1 MTNSPCVAFVLCSAH
16 GPARHAKPWAGQADS
31 SRLIRPYILYG
42 NNMCCLLTRNG
53 SRVGSAIAGA
63 TRIRKTGGNRSGST
77 GSRWSRSGPVHE
89 PVRFPPSHLKTV
101 PKNSQAWL
109 TSRFDRF
116 TGRFLLNRGNRSST
130 VLLTLGATSRTQ
142 PLV

>member
-16 GPARHAKPWAGQADS
+16 GPARHAKPWAGQADL

-63 TRIRKTGGNRSGST
+63 TRVRKTGGNRSGST
-77 GSRWSRSGPVHE
+77 GSRWNRSGPVHE
-89 PVRFPPSHLKTV
+89 PSGSHLKTV
-101 PKNSQAWL
+101 PINSQARL